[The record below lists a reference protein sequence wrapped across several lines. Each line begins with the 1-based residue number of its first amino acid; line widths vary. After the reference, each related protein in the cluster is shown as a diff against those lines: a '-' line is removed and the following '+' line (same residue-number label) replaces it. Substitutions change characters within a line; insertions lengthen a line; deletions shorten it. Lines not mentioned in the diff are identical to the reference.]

1 MEFTAASLLGKEIVA
16 MRPALGCVF
25 ALAILGDPAASS
37 LAQDPQ
43 TVRRHALLVGC
54 THYEN
59 SSIPKLEGPAND
71 VLMLRDL
78 LRSKYGFTDA
88 GIVILSEA
96 AGKERGKEYRPIR
109 ENIQREFEALAR
121 KARKGDKVVVLLSG
135 HGSRQ
140 PDSKAD
146 DPERFEPDGLE
157 EIFVP
162 ADAGEWDGKGRV
174 RNAIVDHELRDWLKA
189 IRGNGASVW
198 VIVDACHSAS
208 MIRPAEVLRQVPPD
222 KLVPAQ
228 ALREAEDKARKRSAS
243 GTAPKRSSYR
253 IAPDAPDLVALYA
266 SQVTEPTIE
275 KELPEQGTDRKPR
288 GLLTYTLCDILTRAE
303 APLTYADLIRRIHD
317 QYQAWGRSYPTP
329 LLEGKDRE
337 KEVLGD
343 KEVRGQQYFRL
354 TATPDGIWKLD
365 AGSLHGLTVG
375 SVLAVKPPAGQPVAD
390 KPVGYVEIVEKGLG
404 LTHAE
409 VRPCAYGGLPAPK
422 DLPKVDEKVIA
433 RCELVF
439 RDYGDL
445 RLAVAVDDLSGKE
458 EPVPADRLRP
468 LTDALT
474 KLAEEK
480 GSLVKFV
487 RRPAEAQWLLRYDSL
502 ASAKLYLLPV
512 SGWHQAAEPGKPLPL
527 PPLFGPVPE
536 GDALSPWLKERL
548 ARIARV
554 QNLRAL
560 VGVASRSQN
569 VRQRDSDVNFK
580 VEVVRFRN
588 ATDDKG
594 EPITRGDSGI
604 VLHDRDEVGLKV
616 VNEGR
621 EAIDVTVLYLTSDY
635 GIQAIF
641 PKQVTVDNRVSAK
654 PLQIDLTM
662 NARTIGLEHVLVIAV
677 KARDVQEY
685 ANFSFLAQPDLEQA
699 AREMK
704 RTARGTQDAS
714 LGSPLGQLFQNALY
728 AEGKTRGSDVSSRE
742 SAFHLLSWKVSPQ
755 SRPTNE
761 KK

>member
-1 MEFTAASLLGKEIVA
+1 MQTALRFTTALSA
-16 MRPALGCVF
+16 MVF
-25 ALAILGDPAASS
+25 CATDALAQKAE
-37 LAQDPQ
+37 PQ
-43 TVRRHALLVGC
+43 RHALLVGC

-59 SSIPKLEGPAND
+59 PKITKLEGPAND

-78 LRSKYGFTDA
+78 LRSKYGFADA

-121 KARKGDKVVVLLSG
+121 RAQKGDKVVVLLSG

-157 EIFVP
+157 EIFLP
-162 ADAGEWDGKGRV
+162 ADTGDYVKEQRDGQYRV
-174 RNAIVDHELRDWLKA
+174 GNAIVDHELRDWLKA
-189 IRGNGASVW
+189 IRANGATIW

-208 MIRPAEVLRQVPPD
+208 LIRPAEVLRQVRPD
-222 KLVPAQ
+222 KLVPADV
-228 ALREAEDKARKRSAS
+228 LRQSEDKARKRVAS
-243 GTAPKRSSYR
+243 GAKPKRSYLV
-253 IAPDAPDLVALYA
+253 PPEEPDLVALYA
-266 SQVTEPTIE
+266 SQSTEPTVE
-275 KELPEQGTDRKPR
+275 KELPEQGTDRKWR
-288 GLLTYTLCDILTRAE
+288 GLLTYTLCNVLTRAE
-303 APLTYADLIRRIHD
+303 APLTYADLIHRIHD
-317 QYQAWGRSYPTP
+317 QYLALGRSYPTP
-329 LLEGKDRE
+329 LLEGKDRDR
-337 KEVLGD
+337 EVLGD
-343 KEVRGQQYFRL
+343 KEVRGRQYFRL
-354 TATPDGIWKLD
+354 TATPEGIWKLE

-375 SVLAVKPPAGQPVAD
+375 SILAVKPPAGEPEAD
-390 KPVGYVEIVEKGLG
+390 KPIGHVEIVERGFG
-404 LTHAE
+404 LTQAE
-409 VRPCAYGGLPAPK
+409 VRPCAYGALPAPK
-422 DLPKVDEKVIA
+422 DLPRVDARQIA

-445 RLAVAVDDLSGKE
+445 RLAIAVDDLSGKE

-468 LTDALT
+468 LTAALK
-474 KLAEEK
+474 KLTEEK
-480 GSLVKFV
+480 GALVKFV
-487 RRPAEAQWLLRYDSL
+487 PRLAEAHWLLRYDSL
-502 ASAKLYLLPV
+502 TSGKLYLLPAA
-512 SGWHQAAEPGKPLPL
+512 GWHQASEPGSPLLL
-527 PPLFGPVPE
+527 PPLFGPIPE
-536 GDALSPWLKERL
+536 GYALSPWIKERL

-560 VGVASRSQN
+560 VGVASKSEK
-569 VRQRDSDVNFK
+569 VRRTASDVNFK

-588 ATDDKG
+588 ATDENG

-604 VLHDRDEVGLKV
+604 VLHNRDEVGLKI

-635 GIQAIF
+635 GIQALF

-654 PLQIDLTM
+654 PLQIDLTL
-662 NARTIGLEHVLVIAV
+662 NAKTIGLEHVLVIAV
-677 KARDVQEY
+677 KAKDVQEY

-699 AREMK
+699 TREMQ

-728 AEGKTRGSDVSSRE
+728 AEGKTRGGDVTSRE
-742 SAFHLLSWKVSPQ
+742 SAFQLLSWTVSPRP
-755 SRPTNE
+755 RPTDE
-761 KK
+761 KKK